1 MSQIKIYKAELKELS
16 HSEIMEVTKN
26 IPLEQRIEPCP
37 DCGSTEYWLYPNES
51 ISVKEGMKPYGEC
64 LHCGFKMHL

>member
-1 MSQIKIYKAELKELS
+1 MARFKIYKAELRPLFQSELDQ
-16 HSEIMEVTKN
+16 IIKN
-26 IPLEQRIEPCP
+26 VPLEERIEPCP

-51 ISVKEGMKPYGEC
+51 VCVKEGMKPYGEC